1 MIYNFLGKNI
11 LVEPLRLHGQR
22 PWLREI
28 NLQLKMRISQTKNQ
42 QQNYTKQLLETLRK
56 EKYTHLL

>member
-1 MIYNFLGKNI
+1 MIYNFFGKNI

-28 NLQLKMRISQTKNQ
+28 NLQLKMKISQTKN
-42 QQNYTKQLLETLRK
+42 
-56 EKYTHLL
+56 